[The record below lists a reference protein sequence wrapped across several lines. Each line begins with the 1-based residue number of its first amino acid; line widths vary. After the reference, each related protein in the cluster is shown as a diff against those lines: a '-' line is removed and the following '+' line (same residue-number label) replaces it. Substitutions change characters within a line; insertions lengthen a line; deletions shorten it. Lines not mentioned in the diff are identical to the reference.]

1 MGDWS
6 QQQNMRALLVFVAIS
21 AVSGDAKP
29 YTVAQ
34 VAAGLPVQNAVADGR
49 LHNIGVIT
57 NAAQAGVKTVGA
69 LPLTYAGHPYV
80 HYYGKRDAEPYTLY
94 QVATGQT
101 NGGVITG
108 VYGHHGLVL
117 PHYPY
122 LHAYGKREAEPYT
135 LGQVAA
141 GLTAGG
147 VVTGVD
153 YGHGSGLVPATGVSY
168 AAHPVYAGYG

>member
-6 QQQNMRALLVFVAIS
+6 QQQNMRAFLVFVAIS

-57 NAAQAGVKTVGA
+57 NAVQAGVKTVGA
-69 LPLTYAGHPYV
+69 LPLTYAG
-80 HYYGKRDAEPYTLY
+80 
-94 QVATGQT
+94 
-101 NGGVITG
+101 
-108 VYGHHGLVL
+108 
-117 PHYPY
+117 YPY
-122 LHAYGKREAEPYT
+122 LHYYGKREAEPYT

-168 AAHPVYAGYG
+168 AHYAHPVYAGYGYHLPYYG

>member
-80 HYYGKRDAEPYTLY
+80 HYYGKREAEPYTLY

-101 NGGVITG
+101 NGGVIT
-108 VYGHHGLVL
+108 
-117 PHYPY
+117 
-122 LHAYGKREAEPYT
+122 
-135 LGQVAA
+135 A

-168 AAHPVYAGYG
+168 AHIAHPVYAGYGYHLPYYG

>member
-1 MGDWS
+1 MGVTKDWS
-6 QQQNMRALLVFVAIS
+6 QQLNMRALLVFAAIS

-34 VAAGLPVQNAVADGR
+34 VAAGLPVHNAAADGR

-69 LPLTYAGHPYV
+69 LPLTYAGYPYV

-94 QVATGQT
+94 
-101 NGGVITG
+101 
-108 VYGHHGLVL
+108 
-117 PHYPY
+117 
-122 LHAYGKREAEPYT
+122 
-135 LGQVAA
+135 QVAA

-168 AAHPVYAGYG
+168 AHPVYASYGYHLPYYG